1 MGESSGSA
9 PRALHISSVR
19 LERPARQELRI
30 PLRFRME
37 GQKEWLPGETVNLSK
52 NGLLFSADVLMEID
66 AKIEITFHT
75 SDIPAPGPGSRRA
88 QIVRRVLN
96 NWPEIRPSFGAKFL

>member
-1 MGESSGSA
+1 MGEPSGSA
-9 PRALHISSVR
+9 PRPSRIPPVR
-19 LERPARQELRI
+19 LERPARQEIRI

-52 NGLLFSADVLMEID
+52 TGLLFSADALIEID
-66 AKIEITFHT
+66 TKIEITFHT
-75 SDIPAPGPGSRRA
+75 SDIPLPGSGSRRA